1 MGIRPHSGLV
11 MELQIDTPAIW
22 WFVSRASGIVAW
34 SLLVI
39 SVIVGVLLATRVLK
53 PNDNPGWLYHFHNW
67 LSGLTFVFAITHVT
81 ALMLDSFVTFTILDI
96 AVPFHSDYVKNP
108 ALGRIP
114 IAFGVMSLY
123 ILFAVQLTSLFRQ
136 KMSTNAWKAIHYS
149 SYALVLLVSAHA
161 GWTGTDVSSLI
172 YRTTGIV
179 LILLT
184 VVAIIVRLTVTR
196 VKKS

>member
-1 MGIRPHSGLV
+1 VGIRPHSDLV

-39 SVIVGVLLATRVLK
+39 SVMVGVLLATRVLK

-67 LSGLTFVFAITHVT
+67 LSGLTIVFAITHIT

-96 AVPFHSDYVKNP
+96 AIPFHSNYVKNP
-108 ALGRIP
+108 SLGRIP
-114 IAFGVMSLY
+114 IAFGVLSLY

-136 KMSTNAWKAIHYS
+136 KMSTTAWKAIHYS
-149 SYALVLLVSAHA
+149 SYVLVLLVSAHA
-161 GWTGTDVSSLI
+161 GWTGTDITSLI
-172 YRTTGIV
+172 YKMTGIV
-179 LILLT
+179 LIVLSI
-184 VVAIIVRLTVTR
+184 VAIFVRLIITR

>member
-1 MGIRPHSGLV
+1 
-11 MELQIDTPAIW
+11 MELQIDAPAIW

-34 SLLVI
+34 SLLVV
-39 SVIVGVLLATRVLK
+39 SVIIGVLLATRVLK
-53 PNDNPGWLYHFHNW
+53 PNDSPGWLYHFHNW

-96 AVPFHSDYVKNP
+96 AVPFRSDYVKNP
-108 ALGRIP
+108 ELGRFP
-114 IAFGVMSLY
+114 IAFGVLSLY

-136 KMSTNAWKAIHYS
+136 RMTTKAWKAIHYS
-149 SYALVLLVSAHA
+149 SYLLVLLVSAHA
-161 GWTGTDVSSLI
+161 GWTGTDVTSLI

-196 VKKS
+196 TKKS